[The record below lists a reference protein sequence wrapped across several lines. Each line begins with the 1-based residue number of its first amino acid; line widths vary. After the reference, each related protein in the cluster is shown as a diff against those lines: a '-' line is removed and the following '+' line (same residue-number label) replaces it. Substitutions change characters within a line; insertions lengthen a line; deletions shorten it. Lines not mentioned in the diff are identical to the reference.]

1 MNVVTFNTLVWC
13 WILLAVIIFFVLL
26 FVKAP
31 YGRHSSRKWGITLSN
46 RWGWFLMEIPSSLVF
61 LYFYLTGD
69 ADKNA
74 VTWIIAALFLLHYGN
89 RSLVFPFRI
98 RTKGKS
104 MPLIIMLMALFFN
117 LVNGSFLGY
126 YLGTLQTLYSH
137 SWMSDYRFI
146 AGILL
151 FFAGMILNVFSD
163 ETLILMR
170 KNSSEGYL
178 IPRGG
183 LFTLVSCPN
192 FFGEIIEWLGYA
204 VLCWSL
210 PALSFFIWTCC
221 NLIPRALDH
230 HRWYRR
236 VFPDYPVN
244 RKAVFPWLL

>member
-1 MNVVTFNTLVWC
+1 MNAVTFNTLVWC
-13 WILLAVIIFFVLL
+13 WIFLAVIIFFVLL

-31 YGRHSSRKWGITLSN
+31 YGRHSSMKWGITLSN

-61 LYFYLTGD
+61 LYFYLTGN
-69 ADKNA
+69 AAKNA

-104 MPLIIMLMALFFN
+104 MPVIIMLMALFFN

-126 YLGTLQTLYSH
+126 YLGTLQTMYIH

-170 KNSSEGYL
+170 KDNPEGYR

-230 HRWYRR
+230 HRWYRQY
-236 VFPDYPVN
+236 FPDYPDN